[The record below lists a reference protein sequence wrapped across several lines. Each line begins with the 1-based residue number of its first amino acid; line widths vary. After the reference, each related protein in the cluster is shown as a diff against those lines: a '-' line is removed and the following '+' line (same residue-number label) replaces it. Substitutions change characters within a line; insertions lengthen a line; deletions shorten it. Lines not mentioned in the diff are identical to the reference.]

1 MTAPG
6 TLGRVAA
13 YLGSSEAAFRLLLT
27 ILAGYP
33 LALIHRNFLLGKSP
47 NAQHFYFALC
57 GLVLCCFNYGFA
69 VYHSLLNILIVY
81 AVLKVAGGTR
91 ASVAFSFVF
100 CMGYLILGYYYTA
113 TKEYDI
119 TWTMPHCILALRLI
133 GLVFDVYDGT
143 KNPQPSGKQQ
153 EALPHDQKRTA
164 LANVPTFLEVL
175 GHSYFFGGFLVGPQF
190 PMKRYL
196 DFTQGHFFHGK
207 AVKPSCIVPALSR
220 LALGMC
226 CLLLSLVGSGHLDE
240 KFLLSDEYAAHGPA
254 MRLLLMGMWQVV
266 TLHKYVA
273 CWLLSEGSCIM
284 AGLTYNGRDENGND
298 LWNGCVNISVWR
310 YETATTFDDLIKS
323 FNINTNL
330 WVAQYVFKRLR
341 FLGNKQLS
349 QLSALFF
356 LALWHG
362 LHSGYYVC
370 FFNEFIVMKFE
381 RDVLELIE
389 RLPRFKRLIY
399 HPYLR
404 LPRFLFLKVYV
415 LVMFGYCIV
424 PFVLLSH
431 QRYIEAYSRVYW
443 IGHIIYL
450 SWMPLSVVVMK
461 AVPRMPK
468 EVPAK
473 KED

>member
-1 MTAPG
+1 MTAPVG
-6 TLGRVAA
+6 TLGQVAA

-27 ILAGYP
+27 ILSGYP
-33 LALIHRNFLLGKSP
+33 LALVHRSFLLGKSA
-47 NAQHFYFALC
+47 NAQHLYFAAC
-57 GLVLCCFNYGFA
+57 GLVLCCFNYGLA
-69 VYHSLLNILIVY
+69 VYHSLLNILVVY
-81 AVLKVAGGTR
+81 AVLKLAGGTR
-91 ASVAFSFVF
+91 ASVAFSFIF
-100 CMGYLILGYYYTA
+100 CMGYLVLGYYHTA
-113 TKEYDI
+113 TKDYDI
-119 TWTMPHCILALRLI
+119 TWTMPHCILSLRLI

-143 KNPQPSGKQQ
+143 KNP
-153 EALPHDQKRTA
+153 
-164 LANVPTFLEVL
+164 
-175 GHSYFFGGFLVGPQF
+175 F

-196 DFTQGHFFHGK
+196 DFTQGNFFHRK
-207 AVKPSCIVPALSR
+207 AVKPPCIVPALSR
-220 LALGMC
+220 LALGMG
-226 CLLLSLVGSGHLDE
+226 CLLFSLIGSGYLDE
-240 KFLLSDEYAAHGPA
+240 KFMLSDEFAAHGPP

-273 CWLLSEGSCIM
+273 CWLLAEGSCIM

-310 YETATTFDDLIKS
+310 YEMATTFDDLIKS

-381 RDVLELIE
+381 RDALEVIE
-389 RLPRFKRLIY
+389 RLPRLKQLIY

-404 LPRFLFLKVYV
+404 LPRFLLLKVYV
-415 LVMFGYCIV
+415 LAMFGYCIV

-461 AVPRMPK
+461 ALPRPPQP
-468 EVPAK
+468 PAK
-473 KED
+473 SK